1 MLYMVIFLISDRIG
15 SVNSSIYEK
24 KERKEKAFNI
34 IRYLTP
40 FQFLDYF
47 IIIDYLIKKIL
58 NEFIPR
64 IKIGGGAK

>member
-1 MLYMVIFLISDRIG
+1 MVIFLISDRIG

-24 KERKEKAFNI
+24 KERKERAFGI
-34 IRYLTP
+34 IRCLTP

-64 IKIGGGAK
+64 IKKGGGPK